1 MEHNATLKNIL
12 WDTLLIAFNH
22 IISLAKQSIATLSL
36 ISSVNFVFNIAT
48 FFYISFFQ
56 ILKKTVAKKLF
67 AWFKNEIL
75 FLFYIVVVVFWYSW
89 CPIPEYSKEWIIVDG
104 VLWIL

>member
-48 FFYISFFQ
+48 FH
-56 ILKKTVAKKLF
+56 LKKLF
-67 AWFKNEIL
+67 AWFENEIL

>member
-36 ISSVNFVFNIAT
+36 ISSINFVFNIAT
-48 FFYISFFQ
+48 FYISFFQ
-56 ILKKTVAKKLF
+56 ILEKTVAKKLF
-67 AWFKNEIL
+67 AWFENEIL
-75 FLFYIVVVVFWYSW
+75 SLFYIVVVVFWYSW

>member
-22 IISLAKQSIATLSL
+22 ILALAKQSIATLSL
-36 ISSVNFVFNIAT
+36 ISSFNFAFN
-48 FFYISFFQ
+48 
-56 ILKKTVAKKLF
+56 KTAAKKLF
-67 AWFKNEIL
+67 AWFENEIL

-89 CPIPEYSKEWIIVDG
+89 CPIPKHSKEWIIVDG